1 MVARRD
7 AAGDFDVDELVVGR
21 LGGDEFIVMLQD
33 LSGDGRKGLGLFALA
48 GYKRLLGQY
57 ADSPIVRD
65 AGSANQGFAVA
76 GLTYSF

>member
-1 MVARRD
+1 MV
-7 AAGDFDVDELVVGR
+7 
-21 LGGDEFIVMLQD
+21 QD
-33 LSGDGRKGLGLFALA
+33 LGGDGRKGLGLFALA

>member
-1 MVARRD
+1 MSGSGFKS
-7 AAGDFDVDELVVGR
+7 AGLTGLVV
-21 LGGDEFIVMLQD
+21 QD
-33 LSGDGRKGLGLFALA
+33 LGGDGRKGLGLFALA

>member
-1 MVARRD
+1 MSGSGFKS
-7 AAGDFDVDELVVGR
+7 AGLTGLVV
-21 LGGDEFIVMLQD
+21 QD
-33 LSGDGRKGLGLFALA
+33 LGGDGRKGLGLFALA
-48 GYKRLLGQY
+48 GYKRMLGQY